1 MMSNDPNDFTSWPDP
16 PPSYQPHLQWDHPS
30 WNKIGNN
37 QYLYTR
43 LVREEFY
50 ECLCV
55 WSTINDKCINIPKLL
70 NRSNFIKYCYHYMD
84 RRDFHTEFGEVDYT
98 PLSFEN
104 DEQLREEWRTRMI
117 RERFDDQ
124 YCDRYEVLERI
135 FPSNGPNVK
144 SEDNQYYINAVKTNR
159 PDLIKGLFAK
169 GTSEICPNC
178 LERFDDERCMR
189 RGVVYYAM
197 ENLYDKN
204 MSREDALECLQL
216 VCSLDGVDVNAD
228 TWYTP
233 FHEGPPLHT
242 AMHNLDV
249 EAMKILLE
257 SGASTTYQDVLSM
270 NGQWCRLLK
279 PFECADEKYSTALHV
294 CVLSIVSLEIPPTDE
309 KLSEVLQVL
318 IEKMQDDI
326 LVRVDYEVNESGL
339 TALEVLATFI
349 DSYKQLYP
357 EDDDPP
363 SYPISTGLIQK
374 AQLEV
379 KAKVNDNQSSSYTA
393 IISSAEL
400 ANNKWDTIESLDS
413 TMRTL
418 ISQHIDI
425 FDWLSI
431 KQTCKCLKSFP
442 RPPPPP
448 IDYHFIRF
456 SFSNWWCAAYSGF
469 AKTLPDVV
477 DAFKFIVAQH
487 QQDDIDTL
495 EYEFIHLGDSEQPVI
510 PLVRCP
516 VTENVESFSFDKY
529 LHPGGVKHFGLTV
542 LGDPPRGSSR
552 KKLLKISI
560 VLMLGC
566 NKTVPRSMPR
576 ISNTCTKM

>member
-1 MMSNDPNDFTSWPDP
+1 
-16 PPSYQPHLQWDHPS
+16 
-30 WNKIGNN
+30 
-37 QYLYTR
+37 
-43 LVREEFY
+43 
-50 ECLCV
+50 
-55 WSTINDKCINIPKLL
+55 
-70 NRSNFIKYCYHYMD
+70 
-84 RRDFHTEFGEVDYT
+84 
-98 PLSFEN
+98 
-104 DEQLREEWRTRMI
+104 
-117 RERFDDQ
+117 
-124 YCDRYEVLERI
+124 
-135 FPSNGPNVK
+135 
-144 SEDNQYYINAVKTNR
+144 
-159 PDLIKGLFAK
+159 
-169 GTSEICPNC
+169 
-178 LERFDDERCMR
+178 
-189 RGVVYYAM
+189 
-197 ENLYDKN
+197 
-204 MSREDALECLQL
+204 
-216 VCSLDGVDVNAD
+216 
-228 TWYTP
+228 
-233 FHEGPPLHT
+233 
-242 AMHNLDV
+242 
-249 EAMKILLE
+249 
-257 SGASTTYQDVLSM
+257 M
-270 NGQWCRLLK
+270 NGQWCRLLQ
-279 PFECADEKYSTALHV
+279 PFECTDEKYSTALHV

-552 KKLLKISI
+552 KKLLKIRTTAWLQRDGAKVDAKDKQYMYKNVTFDDSDMVAACI
-560 VLMLGC
+560 WFQDVKPSKDINFNHFWYTEELSNDFNDFGGSCYDIWLNPEMANPDC
-566 NKTVPRSMPR
+566 FYSNDRTSWVVSKFKTSMF
-576 ISNTCTKM
+576 SVS

>member
-1 MMSNDPNDFTSWPDP
+1 MSNDPNDFTSWPDP

-30 WNKIGNN
+30 WNKVGNN

-43 LVREEFY
+43 SRGILRMLMRLVYDQRQ
-50 ECLCV
+50 V
-55 WSTINDKCINIPKLL
+55 HQHSQVTK
-70 NRSNFIKYCYHYMD
+70 S
-84 RRDFHTEFGEVDYT
+84 EVDYT
-98 PLSFEN
+98 PLSLEN

-124 YCDRYEVLERI
+124 YCDRYEVLERM

-159 PDLIKGLFAK
+159 PDLINGLFAK

-197 ENLYDKN
+197 EHLYDENK
-204 MSREDALECLQL
+204 SREDAFECLQL

-279 PFECADEKYSTALHV
+279 PFECADEKYSTALH
-294 CVLSIVSLEIPPTDE
+294 
-309 KLSEVLQVL
+309 VL

-413 TMRTL
+413 TMRT
-418 ISQHIDI
+418 
-425 FDWLSI
+425 
-431 KQTCKCLKSFP
+431 
-442 RPPPPP
+442 
-448 IDYHFIRF
+448 
-456 SFSNWWCAAYSGF
+456 YSGF

-495 EYEFIHLGDSEQPVI
+495 EYEFIYLGDSEQLVI

-516 VTENVESFSFDKY
+516 VTENVESFSFDEY
-529 LHPGGVKHFGLTV
+529 LHPGGVKHFDLTV

-566 NKTVPRSMPR
+566 NKTVPSDMVAACIWFQDVKPSKDINFNHFWYTEELSNDFNDFGGSYDIWLNPEMANPACFYSNDRTSWVVSKFKTSMF
-576 ISNTCTKM
+576 SVS